1 MEQGRGDLR
10 TGRERV
16 QDWDGGRG
24 ISEPG
29 GGQNHRGQ
37 GGRDLRGGGGTQGD
51 LRVKERPQGWGK
63 LGEEQEQGTC
73 CPGMAHSP

>member
-1 MEQGRGDLR
+1 MEQGWGDLR
-10 TGRERV
+10 TGMGEERNFRARRWAEPLWTRRER
-16 QDWDGGRG
+16 
-24 ISEPG
+24 P
-29 GGQNHRGQ
+29 
-37 GGRDLRGGGGTQGD
+37 RGGGGTQGD